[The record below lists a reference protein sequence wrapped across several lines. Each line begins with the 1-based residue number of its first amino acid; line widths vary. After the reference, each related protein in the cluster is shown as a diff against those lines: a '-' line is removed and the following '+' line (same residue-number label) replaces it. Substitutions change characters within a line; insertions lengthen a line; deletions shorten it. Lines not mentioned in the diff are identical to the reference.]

1 MKKRHIAVLMS
12 LLFASGGMVALAQS
26 QYDSAEAVVEI
37 QAASE
42 PAIVVEEVAVV
53 TDESEQSV
61 IIAESTTAVYP
72 AEATIVHS
80 VQAEFSDQPKQ
91 MSIAEW
97 LQINAFRTDEVPLL
111 PAQIAYYERLDN
123 ERRPLL
129 ASSAVIGSGGED
141 EFKLSS
147 AQTAYFDRQES
158 QRSTRLA
165 RSDIQS
171 DSPERIAM
179 SE

>member
-26 QYDSAEAVVEI
+26 QSDSTEAVVEI
-37 QAASE
+37 QAVTPE
-42 PAIVVEEVAVV
+42 PAIVVQEVAVV
-53 TDESEQSV
+53 TDENAQPAV
-61 IIAESTTAVYP
+61 IAESTTVVYP
-72 AEATIVHS
+72 
-80 VQAEFSDQPKQ
+80 VQAEIIVQPKQ

-97 LQINAFRTDEVPLL
+97 LRINAFRTDEVPML
-111 PAQIAYYERLDN
+111 PAQIAYYDRLET

-129 ASSAVIGSGGED
+129 ASSAVLGSGGED

-158 QRSTRLA
+158 QRTSLA
-165 RSDIQS
+165 QS
-171 DSPERIAM
+171 SIESSSPERIAM
-179 SE
+179 SESR